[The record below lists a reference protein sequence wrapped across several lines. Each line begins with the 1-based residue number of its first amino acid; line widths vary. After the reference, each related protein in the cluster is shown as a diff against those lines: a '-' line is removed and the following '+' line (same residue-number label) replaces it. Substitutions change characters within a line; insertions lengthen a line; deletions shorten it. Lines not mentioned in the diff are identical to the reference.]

1 MLEMLASPPTPEQL
15 GVEIRQQEPY
25 PRELNIFRPDPLD
38 SAIVVRRYEEGEN
51 EFFVVWSGHAL
62 SGSGIVAAQVFPSA
76 REAEIQAIMGG
87 LVSIGQDTIADRIS
101 QLDRMMADEGER
113 LDTTSLWLAADFLGS
128 DHGLG
133 TPQIGTTP
141 AGEMQAVWK
150 VPGDAL
156 VVMDFLPGKLVRFAA
171 LSTGGQ
177 TRPHPAPPPISGV
190 AEHPRAMGEI
200 REFLARLESP

>member
-1 MLEMLASPPTPEQL
+1 MLEMLAPLPTPERP
-15 GVEIRQQEPY
+15 GVEIRQQKPY

-38 SAIVVRRYEEGEN
+38 SALVARYERGEN
-51 EFFVVWSGHAL
+51 ELLVVWSGPQ
-62 SGSGIVAAQVFPSA
+62 SGIVAAQVFSSTH
-76 REAEIQAIMGG
+76 EAEIQAIMGG
-87 LVSIGQDTIADRIS
+87 LVSIGQGAIAERIG
-101 QLDRMMADEGER
+101 QLDRMMADEGEE

-133 TPQIGTTP
+133 APQIGTTP
-141 AGEMQAVWK
+141 AGEIQAVWK

-171 LSTGGQ
+171 LSTDRQ

-190 AEHPRAMGEI
+190 AEYPRAMGEI
-200 REFLARLESP
+200 REFLALLESP